1 MIPLSTPV
9 SSFAR
14 QSPWSPWFPWFPVEG
29 SSANIMDPKHI
40 GSEAFSRPCTLP

>member
-1 MIPLSTPV
+1 MTPLSTLV

-14 QSPWSPWFPWFPVEG
+14 QSPWFPWFLVEG
-29 SSANIMDPKHI
+29 SFANIMDPKHI